1 MAHSHI
7 TPRFA
12 ALSLCLAASIAL
24 AQPKPPAPP
33 GRPVT
38 DTYYGTTIV
47 DPYRALEDLK
57 NPEVAAWMKA
67 EAGYTRAVLDKIPGR
82 AEILKEIERYGDDAP
97 ARVTQVQP
105 DNGDYYYLKRLASE
119 NNLKLYMRR
128 GLAGTE
134 RLLVDPDR
142 RTTAPGT
149 HYAIDY
155 FQPSPDNKYVAYGV
169 SEGGSEESVLHVID
183 TATGKDLPDTIDR
196 ANFASPSW
204 LPDGTLVYSRLQKL
218 GPGAPVTEKYLN
230 QHAYLHRLG
239 TDPDRDTAL
248 FGVGVVPGI
257 AIEPVENV
265 GAGYAP
271 GSSYVIAVVIKGV
284 QREYKIY
291 AAPVAAVAGGKAA
304 ETSWHKICDYSDE
317 VTNLAIHGDTVYL
330 LSHAGAP
337 HFKVL
342 RLDLA
347 RPDIASAEVL
357 VSESDNVITGI
368 AAAKDALY
376 VRRMKG
382 GISNLLRVEYA
393 AGAKPVAVKLP
404 FSGDMSTLTADPRLP
419 GALFEAG
426 SWTRS
431 DAWYAYDPQRRTVSD
446 TGLQP
451 KGKYDAPTDLVATEV
466 GAMAKDGTLVP
477 LSIVHKRG
485 LKLDGTNPTILYGY
499 GAYGISQLPFYRATF
514 LPWFERGGIFAVAHV
529 RGGGEN
535 GEDWYK
541 AGYKATKPNTW
552 NDAIACA
559 EWLVAN
565 RYTSPSRLAIWGGSA
580 GGIFVGRSITESPE
594 LFGAAIDEVPASDM
608 LRFETTANGAPNV
621 PEFGSVKTEE
631 GFRSLLAMSPYHH
644 IKDGVK
650 YPAVLLITGIN
661 DPRVDAWEA
670 GKMAARLQAA
680 SSSGKPIL
688 LRIDYDAGHG
698 FGSTKKQ
705 GYEERADVLA
715 FLFWQFGVSG
725 FQP

>member
-1 MAHSHI
+1 MTHSLI
-7 TPRFA
+7 APRLA
-12 ALSLCLAASIAL
+12 ALFVCLAASSAF
-24 AQPKPPAPP
+24 AQTKPPAPP
-33 GRPVT
+33 GSPVS
-38 DTYYGTTIV
+38 DTYFGTTIV
-47 DPYRALEDLK
+47 DPYRSLEDLK

-67 EAGYTRAVLDKIPGR
+67 QAAYTRRVLDKIPER

-128 GLAGTE
+128 GLAGKE

-142 RTTAPGT
+142 RPAAQGT

-169 SEGGSEESVLHVID
+169 SEGGSEESVLHLVD

-204 LPDGTLVYSRLQKL
+204 LPDGTLIYSRLQKL
-218 GPGAPVTEKYLN
+218 GPGAPVTDKYLN
-230 QHAYLHRLG
+230 QHAYLHRPG
-239 TDPDRDTAL
+239 TDPERDIAL

-271 GSSYVIAVVIKGV
+271 GSSYVIAVVVKGV
-284 QREYKIY
+284 QREFKIY
-291 AAPVAAVAGGKAA
+291 AAPLASIGDGNA
-304 ETSWHKICDYSDE
+304 SWRKVCDYSDA
-317 VTNLAIHGDTVYL
+317 VTDLAIHGDTVYL
-330 LSHAGAP
+330 LSHTAAP

-342 RLDLA
+342 RVDLA
-347 RPDIASAEVL
+347 KPDIASAEV
-357 VSESDNVITGI
+357 VVPESDNVVTGL

-376 VRRMKG
+376 VRRMRG

-393 AGAKPVAVKLP
+393 PGAKSAAVKLP
-404 FSGDMSTLTADPRLP
+404 FSGDMSSLAADPRLP

-431 DAWYAYDPQRRTVSD
+431 DAWYAYDPQRRTVKD

-485 LKLDGTNPTILYGY
+485 LKLDGSNPTIMYGY

-541 AGYKATKPNTW
+541 AGYKATKSNTW

-559 EWLVAN
+559 DWLVAN
-565 RYTSPSRLAIWGGSA
+565 KYTSPSKLAIWGGSA
-580 GGIFVGRSITESPE
+580 GGIFVGRSITERPE

-608 LRFETTANGAPNV
+608 LRFETTANGSPNV

-631 GFRSLLAMSPYHH
+631 GFRALLAMSPYHH

-650 YPAVLLITGIN
+650 YPAVLVITGIN

-680 SSSGKPIL
+680 STSGKPVL

-698 FGSTKKQ
+698 FGTTKKQ
-705 GYEERADVLA
+705 AYEERADVFA
-715 FLFWQFGVSG
+715 FLLWQFGVAG

>member
-1 MAHSHI
+1 MRPLPL
-7 TPRFA
+7 TLKFA
-12 ALSLCLAASIAL
+12 ALLCWLTASAAL
-24 AQPKPPAPP
+24 AQSKPPEPP
-33 GRPVT
+33 GKPVT
-38 DTYYGTTIV
+38 DAYYATTIV

-67 EAGYTRAVLDKIPGR
+67 QADYTRATLDRIPQR
-82 AEILKEIERYGDDAP
+82 AAILKEVERYGDDTA
-97 ARVTQVQP
+97 ARVTGVQP
-105 DNGDYYYLKRLASE
+105 NNGDYYYLKRFS
-119 NNLKLYMRR
+119 NDNTLKLYMRQ
-128 GLAGTE
+128 GTGGKE
-134 RLLVDPDR
+134 RLLIDPDR
-142 RTTAPGT
+142 RATAPGS

-155 FQPSPDNKYVAYGV
+155 FQPSPDNKYVAYGI
-169 SEGGSEESVLHVID
+169 SEGGSEESVLHVLD
-183 TATGKDLPDTIDR
+183 TATGKDTGDAIDR

-218 GPGAPVTEKYLN
+218 VASAPVTEKYLN
-230 QHAYLHRLG
+230 QRAYLHRLG
-239 TDPDRDTAL
+239 GNPDDDAAL

-257 AIEPVENV
+257 ALDPVENV
-265 GAGYAP
+265 AIAHVP
-271 GSSYVIAVVIKGV
+271 GSSYIVTVIVNGV
-284 QREYKIY
+284 QREAKIY
-291 AAPVAAVAGGKAA
+291 AAPLASLAGDK
-304 ETSWHKICDYSDE
+304 TPWRKVIDYSDGI
-317 VTNLAIHGDTVYL
+317 TDLAIHGDTIYL
-330 LSHAGAP
+330 LSHNGAP

-342 RLDLA
+342 RMDLA
-347 RPDIASAEVL
+347 KADIATAEQIIP
-357 VSESDNVITGI
+357 ESDNVITGL
-368 AAAKDALY
+368 ASAKDALY

-382 GISNLLRVEYA
+382 GISNLLRVDYA
-393 AGAKPVAVKLP
+393 AGAKSVPIKLP
-404 FSGDMSTLTADPRLP
+404 FAGDMGALTADPRLP

-431 DAWYAYDPQRRTVSD
+431 DAWYAYDPQRGTVAD

-451 KGKYDAPTDLVATEV
+451 KGKYDAPADLVATEV
-466 GAMAKDGTLVP
+466 SAMAKDGTLVP

-485 LKLDGTNPTILYGY
+485 MKLDGSNPTLLYGY
-499 GAYGISQLPFYRATF
+499 GAYGISQLPFYRPTF
-514 LPWFERGGIFAVAHV
+514 LPWFERGGILAVAHV

-541 AGYKATKPNTW
+541 GGYKSTKPNTW

-565 RYTSPSRLAIWGGSA
+565 KYTSPSRLAIWGGSA
-580 GGIFVGRSITESPE
+580 GGIFVGRAITDRPD
-594 LFGAAIDEVPASDM
+594 LFGAAIDQVPASDL

-631 GFRSLLAMSPYHH
+631 GFKSLLAMSPYHH

-650 YPAVLLITGIN
+650 YPAVLLTTGIN

-698 FGSTKKQ
+698 IGSTKKQ
-705 GYEERADVLA
+705 AYEERADVLA
-715 FLFWQFGVSG
+715 FLFWQFGVNG

>member
-1 MAHSHI
+1 MAVF
-7 TPRFA
+7 PFA
-12 ALSLCLAASIAL
+12 IRCLSVLFGLVAVGTAFGQAKL
-24 AQPKPPAPP
+24 PAPP
-33 GRPVT
+33 SQPAS
-38 DTYYGTTIV
+38 DIYYGTTIA

-57 NPEVAAWMKA
+57 SPDVAAWMKA
-67 EAGYTRAVLDKIPGR
+67 QADYTRSTLDRIPQR
-82 AEILKEIERYGDDAP
+82 AAILKEIQRYGDDTA
-97 ARVTQVQP
+97 ARVTGVQP
-105 DNGDYYYLKRLASE
+105 NNGAFYYLKRFASD
-119 NNLKLYMRR
+119 NTLKLYMRV
-128 GLAGTE
+128 GTGGKE
-134 RLLVDPDR
+134 RLLIDPDKR
-142 RTTAPGT
+142 ATSPGT

-155 FQPSPDNKYVAYGV
+155 FQPSPDNKYLAYGI
-169 SEGGSEESVLHVID
+169 SEGGSEESVLHVFD
-183 TATGKDLPDTIDR
+183 VAAGKDTGDAIDR
-196 ANFASPSW
+196 ALFASPSW

-218 GPGAPVTEKYLN
+218 GPGMPVTAKYLN
-230 QHAYLHRLG
+230 QRAYLHRLG
-239 TDPDRDTAL
+239 SNPDADAAL
-248 FGVGVVPGI
+248 FGAGVIPGI
-257 AIEPVENV
+257 SLEPVENV
-265 GAGYAP
+265 AAGNVP
-271 GSSYVIAVVIKGV
+271 GSSYVFALIVNGV
-284 QREYKIY
+284 QREAKLY
-291 AAPVAAVAGGKAA
+291 AAPLTSLAGDK
-304 ETSWHKICDYSDE
+304 TPWRKVVDYSDG
-317 VTNLAIHGDTVYL
+317 VTDLAIHGDTIYL
-330 LSHAGAP
+330 LSHNGAP

-342 RLDLA
+342 RMELA
-347 RPDIASAEVL
+347 KGDIATAEV
-357 VSESDNVITGI
+357 VIPESDNVITGL
-368 AAAKDALY
+368 AGAKDALY

-382 GISNLLRVEYA
+382 GISNLLRLDYA
-393 AGAKPVAVKLP
+393 AGAKATAIKLP
-404 FSGDMSTLTADPRLP
+404 FAGDMDALAADPRLP

-431 DAWYAYDPQRRTVSD
+431 NAWYEYNPQRGTVTD

-485 LKLDGTNPTILYGY
+485 IKLDGNNPTILYGY
-499 GAYGISQLPFYRATF
+499 GAYGISQLPFYRPTF

-565 RYTSPSRLAIWGGSA
+565 KYTSPARLAIWGGSA
-580 GGIFVGRSITESPE
+580 GGIFVGRSITDRPE
-594 LFGAAIDEVPASDM
+594 LFGAAIDQVPASDM

-621 PEFGSVKTEE
+621 PEFGTIKTEE
-631 GFRSLLAMSPYHH
+631 GFKALLAMSPYHH

-650 YPAVLLITGIN
+650 YPAVLVITGIN

-680 SSSGKPIL
+680 TSSDKPVL

-698 FGSTKKQ
+698 IGSTKKQ
-705 GYEERADVLA
+705 AYEERADIFA
-715 FLFWQFGVSG
+715 FLFWQFGLAG